1 MDFRL
6 LLAGSPE
13 PLSGV
18 MLPSFQAYSQL
29 MAFTMT
35 TSSATPNRDLLVS
48 ARPLSIP
55 TQAAPTFVGSS
66 PPLSPR
72 PALAMQVTGSAMTRV
87 VFQDVV

>member
-18 MLPSFQAYSQL
+18 MLPSSQAYSQL

-35 TSSATPNRDLLVS
+35 VNRRGARTP
-48 ARPLSIP
+48 I
-55 TQAAPTFVGSS
+55 G
-66 PPLSPR
+66 
-72 PALAMQVTGSAMTRV
+72 ALRR
-87 VFQDVV
+87 